1 MARRRGRGGRPEAMA
16 QTDDLG
22 VGGLAGE
29 LAHGEREV
37 VESVATS
44 PQGGQAPQPEPG
56 GGGQPQGGARADQD
70 IFAPSNHPEQ
80 PPTSGL
86 PMGAGRSSHVLADDP
101 DEFLRVLHES
111 YPHPDLLWLLE
122 NREF

>member
-22 VGGLAGE
+22 VGGLAGD

-44 PQGGQAPQPEPG
+44 PQGGGQPQPEPG
-56 GGGQPQGGARADQD
+56 QAQGQRGGARADQD
-70 IFAPSNHPEQ
+70 IFAPSTHPEQ

-86 PMGAGRSSHVLADDP
+86 PMGPGRSSTVLADDP
-101 DEFLRVLHES
+101 DELLRALHQS